1 MSIMVSYLMCNIE
14 LLDISDHFIL
24 DSLSDQ
30 KMGVT
35 IKKVLVMKV
44 NILCIPIFEWCFVI
58 EVTFS
63 FLFPLTKIDMGI
75 GHYHYHWCSCC
86 CFILI

>member
-35 IKKVLVMKV
+35 VKKVLVMKV
-44 NILCIPIFEWCFVI
+44 NILCIPIFE
-58 EVTFS
+58 
-63 FLFPLTKIDMGI
+63 
-75 GHYHYHWCSCC
+75 
-86 CFILI
+86 